1 MVATAAQVPLGSG
14 VQFAAGHAAP
24 GTIERG
30 RGRRR
35 RNAIAVGDR
44 TTGLASHFTRIDP
57 SQISLSGC
65 GRRRRRRRRFARLA
79 RIGAVCSGQG
89 RGRRTAT
96 DGRVGRAAG
105 QRSGC
110 SERGCRLTM
119 GVNVFVVVGANM
131 QREERSG
138 KKCVRRGRAMLQSEI
153 GLDETADGGR
163 GTRTSGGTPEVNKK
177 AKFYYINKN

>member
-44 TTGLASHFTRIDP
+44 TTGLASHFARIDP
-57 SQISLSGC
+57 SGISLSGC

-79 RIGAVCSGQG
+79 RIGAVCGGQV
-89 RGRRTAT
+89 RDRRTAT

-105 QRSGC
+105 QRNGC

-119 GVNVFVVVGANM
+119 GVNVCVVGDEYAM
-131 QREERSG
+131 GR
-138 KKCVRRGRAMLQSEI
+138 KKWKKVRQTGARQTAI
-153 GLDETADGGR
+153 GNR
-163 GTRTSGGTPEVNKK
+163 TRRN
-177 AKFYYINKN
+177 